1 MGRSK
6 KINKK
11 YKDTVFRLLFGK
23 DKNELLKLYNAV
35 NGSDYT
41 NSDDL
46 NQGSK

>member
-23 DKNELLKLYNAV
+23 DKNELLKLYNPRELLTHLSV
-35 NGSDYT
+35 NE
-41 NSDDL
+41 NSL
-46 NQGSK
+46 VEV